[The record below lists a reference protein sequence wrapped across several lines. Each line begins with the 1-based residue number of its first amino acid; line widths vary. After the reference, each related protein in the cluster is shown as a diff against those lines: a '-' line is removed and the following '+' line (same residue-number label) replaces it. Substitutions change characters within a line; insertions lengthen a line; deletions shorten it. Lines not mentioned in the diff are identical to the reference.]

1 MRSAIHTIGMIA
13 AIVLPFWNIPLILT
27 IRRRRSSKDLSLAWA
42 LGVFACILAML
53 PSAIGSPDRIF
64 QAFSLVNTVF
74 FSAVVIHVVKY
85 R

>member
-1 MRSAIHTIGMIA
+1 MQSAIHTIGMIA

-27 IRRRRSSKDLSLAWA
+27 IHRRRSSQDISLAWA
-42 LGVFACILAML
+42 LGVFVCILAML

-64 QAFSLVNTVF
+64 QAFSLINTVF
-74 FSAVVIHVVKY
+74 FAAVVLCVLKY

>member
-64 QAFSLVNTVF
+64 RAFSLVNTVF
-74 FSAVVIHVVKY
+74 FSAVVIHVLKY